1 MHVKDIKIFL
11 KKKKIKSKVNKNE
24 LQSHSRRFQFLAI
37 KINRN
42 AAFLGQPETFD
53 KKYFEYF
60 YQAMQWEIQFS
71 TTFFEIQK
79 FLKFFL
85 TGSGCTTAF
94 LSTCLDI
101 FTVRANVKLAWH
113 LKCFSSQY
121 MKSHREEKE
130 CLMTIKTRVTD
141 F

>member
-53 KKYFEYF
+53 KKYFEYL
-60 YQAMQWEIQFS
+60 Y
-71 TTFFEIQK
+71 
-79 FLKFFL
+79 
-85 TGSGCTTAF
+85 
-94 LSTCLDI
+94 
-101 FTVRANVKLAWH
+101 
-113 LKCFSSQY
+113 
-121 MKSHREEKE
+121 
-130 CLMTIKTRVTD
+130 
-141 F
+141 